1 MRRPGRLKVVRQ
13 DGKPD
18 VVVPFEHDEQVRV
31 VSWARMQERRHPAL
45 AGLFA
50 IPNGSHKTERSATKF
65 KAEGLKSGVP
75 DLMLAWPAGGHH
87 GLFLE
92 MKRVRGGNVS
102 EAQREW
108 LQRLTDS
115 GYRAEVCRGA
125 DEAITL
131 LREYLN
137 ID

>member
-1 MRRPGRLKVVRQ
+1 MRRPRRLRVVRQ

-18 VVVPFEHDEQVRV
+18 VVVPLEHVEQARV
-31 VSWARMQERRHPAL
+31 VSWARMQARRHPEL

-50 IPNGSHKTERSATKF
+50 IPNGSYKTARSAAQF
-65 KAEGLKSGVP
+65 KAEGLKPGVP
-75 DLMLAWPAGGHH
+75 DLMLAWPAGAHN

-92 MKRVRGGNVS
+92 MKRVRGGTVS
-102 EAQREW
+102 KEQREW
-108 LQRLTDS
+108 LQRLTAS

-125 DEAITL
+125 DEAIRL
-131 LREYLN
+131 LREYLG